1 MKQVLNIAYTTIAI
15 ITQLDEVSY
24 SFLALFI

>member
-15 ITQLDEVSY
+15 IMQLDEVSY